1 MQILTVQQV
10 REWDQF
16 TIQQEPVSSIDLM
29 ERAATRCVE
38 WIEKQDW
45 QQKHL
50 RIFCG
55 KGNNGGDG
63 LAIARLL
70 LHKQYSVFVYI
81 LENGKS
87 GSTDFEKNL
96 ERLNAYSSVTIH
108 FLRTSTELPII
119 QKEDIIVDA
128 LFGSGLNKPLNG
140 FTAEVVKNMKLSR
153 AEVVSIDVPSGLF
166 LDEAFCGNTVVK
178 ANATLTFQCYKLG
191 LLLQENAEFI
201 GDVHV
206 LDIGLH
212 PAYLETI
219 HTDHK
224 IITAELIKSLYKPR
238 NRFSHKGTYG
248 HALLIAG
255 SYGKMGAAVL
265 ATKACLRSGAGLTTA
280 CIPKCGYNI
289 MQVAAPEAM
298 TITDSNENFIIT
310 LPEDIEKYSSI
321 GIGPGIRTGEETQK
335 ILSFIVR
342 RYQKTL
348 VIDADGLNCLSL
360 QKELLDQLPPNSIL
374 TPHPKEFERLFGVHA
389 NDFKRIE
396 TAREKAKQLNII
408 IVLKSHHSFIAL
420 PDGSGYFNTTG
431 NSGMATAGSGDVLT
445 GIITALL
452 AQGYT
457 PADAALFGVY
467 MHGLA
472 GDLAAKALSKES
484 MIAGDLVD
492 FLPKAFQSL

>member
-1 MQILTVQQV
+1 
-10 REWDQF
+10 
-16 TIQQEPVSSIDLM
+16 
-29 ERAATRCVE
+29 
-38 WIEKQDW
+38 
-45 QQKHL
+45 
-50 RIFCG
+50 
-55 KGNNGGDG
+55 
-63 LAIARLL
+63 
-70 LHKQYSVFVYI
+70 
-81 LENGKS
+81 
-87 GSTDFEKNL
+87 
-96 ERLNAYSSVTIH
+96 
-108 FLRTSTELPII
+108 
-119 QKEDIIVDA
+119 
-128 LFGSGLNKPLNG
+128 
-140 FTAEVVKNMKLSR
+140 
-153 AEVVSIDVPSGLF
+153 
-166 LDEAFCGNTVVK
+166 
-178 ANATLTFQCYKLG
+178 
-191 LLLQENAEFI
+191 
-201 GDVHV
+201 
-206 LDIGLH
+206 
-212 PAYLETI
+212 
-219 HTDHK
+219 
-224 IITAELIKSLYKPR
+224 
-238 NRFSHKGTYG
+238 
-248 HALLIAG
+248 
-255 SYGKMGAAVL
+255 
-265 ATKACLRSGAGLTTA
+265 
-280 CIPKCGYNI
+280 
-289 MQVAAPEAM
+289 
-298 TITDSNENFIIT
+298 
-310 LPEDIEKYSSI
+310 KYSSI